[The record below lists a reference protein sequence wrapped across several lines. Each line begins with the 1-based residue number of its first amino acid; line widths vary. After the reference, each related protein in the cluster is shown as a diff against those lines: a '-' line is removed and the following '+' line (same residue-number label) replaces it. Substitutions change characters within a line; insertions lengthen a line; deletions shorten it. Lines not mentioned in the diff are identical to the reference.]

1 MPTIW
6 IAVFLSACTFG
17 GAFAVLELS
26 GAMGYAVKGLYAVT
40 VLGLAAYLVTHDGE
54 DGAEDFTSPG
64 GPRAVAAMDAGTR
77 S

>member
-17 GAFAVLELS
+17 GAFAVLEMS
-26 GAMGYAVKGLYAVT
+26 GVMGALVKGIYAVT

-54 DGAEDFTSPG
+54 DASDEFATPVR
-64 GPRAVAAMDAGTR
+64 PRAASALDVR
-77 S
+77 SNA